1 MLKPQRNPRT
11 ALFTIHEILTT
22 TVSVAKRGTVD
33 LASKVCDAIFLSAC
47 MLLIYPT
54 ALATYEPRVK
64 AKADQLASHI
74 QKNIDQP
81 IDASAW
87 SMFLSFDIMGA
98 VGFGKEFNNLET
110 GVEHPAIKGVHDH
123 MAILGT
129 LGHVPWFLNL
139 ASRIPGA
146 ASGYSSFF
154 KWCED
159 EIERKQKVQSS
170 SEFVDLDIILTDI
183 GLECG
188 RNSTGC
194 RLLAPQGVR

>member
-1 MLKPQRNPRT
+1 M
-11 ALFTIHEILTT
+11 
-22 TVSVAKRGTVD
+22 D
-33 LASKVCDAIFLSAC
+33 LASKVSHITLLSASL
-47 MLLIYPT
+47 LLIWLA

-64 AKADQLASHI
+64 AKADQLAFHI
-74 QKNIDQP
+74 EKNLDQP

-98 VGFGKEFNNLET
+98 VGFGKEFNNLDT

-154 KWCED
+154 KWCGD
-159 EIERKQKVQSS
+159 EIERKQKVRCSHDL
-170 SEFVDLDIILTDI
+170 VDPNTDRYSI
-183 GLECG
+183 GVWTKLHRMLSLG
-188 RNSTGC
+188 S
-194 RLLAPQGVR
+194 